1 MGPGPLPVSER
12 GVGPTRLIPDPPV
25 SQHVP
30 SIDRR
35 RFLASAAVA
44 TTALVAGCPGSPATS
59 PAYRS
64 YGYGPHNRGTM
75 PGATGPTEGPAVD
88 WRLEDAAFPQTPAV
102 VDGRVFAA
110 TERRNGSVVA
120 GLDAGSGEELWT
132 YDAGAPLSLWRPAVE
147 GGTLYFVDSRGTLHA
162 VATDDGSE
170 VWQRSLP
177 REQPAAGGL
186 VVADGAVVFG
196 LGRLDLFQFG
206 GLYALETADGS
217 TRWHRESGGT
227 GGSNT
232 PAYPAADDG
241 TVFYTS
247 FSTDSGP
254 EEGGSVVTAVSAAD
268 GEPEWTTRTGEG
280 AVYAGTAVADDR
292 LYLGGTEAELALSRD
307 DRSVAWRSTGSYLH
321 TPPTVGERTYVGRA
335 EASGVGLRAVG
346 DGGGE
351 LWNHIREGLVG
362 APGPATAADGAVYY
376 GAGDGRLYALD
387 AENGEPRWRFGEQ
400 LTGFW
405 TPAVLDDTVYVAS
418 GRGLVALRS
427 SV

>member
-1 MGPGPLPVSER
+1 M
-12 GVGPTRLIPDPPV
+12 
-25 SQHVP
+25 P

-35 RFLASAAVA
+35 RFLTSAAVA

-64 YGYGPHNRGTM
+64 YGYSPRNRGTTL
-75 PGATGPTEGPAVD
+75 GATGPGDGVEVA

-110 TERRNGSVVA
+110 TDRSEGSAVV

-132 YDAGAPLSLWRPAVE
+132 YDAGAPLTRWRPAVAD
-147 GGTLYFVDSRGTLHA
+147 GTLYFVDSGGTVHA
-162 VATDDGSE
+162 VAADDGSD

-177 REQPAAGGL
+177 RAQPAAGAP
-186 VVADGAVVFG
+186 VVADGAVVSG
-196 LGRLDLFQFG
+196 LGDLDLFQFG
-206 GLYALETADGS
+206 GLYALETDDGS
-217 TRWHRESGGT
+217 TRWHRGPGD
-227 GGSNT
+227 GSSDT
-232 PAYPAADDG
+232 PAYPAVADG
-241 TVFYTS
+241 TVYYAAF
-247 FSTDSGP
+247 P
-254 EEGGSVVTAVSAAD
+254 AGGRGDAAAVAAVSAAD
-268 GEPEWTTRTGEG
+268 GESEWTATAERDAVYTGV
-280 AVYAGTAVADDR
+280 AVTDDRVYAGGPQGSLALDRNDRQPVWRSPGGYFFSPPAVADGQAYVGTTESGPGVRALDR
-292 LYLGGTEAELALSRD
+292 DGAEQ
-307 DRSVAWRSTGSYLH
+307 WTH
-321 TPPTVGERTYVGRA
+321 TPGRTA
-335 EASGVGLRAVG
+335 T
-346 DGGGE
+346 
-351 LWNHIREGLVG
+351 
-362 APGPATAADGAVYY
+362 PGPATVADGTVYY